1 MKIPEITKELKDR
14 LSKIKIVL
22 TDVDGVLT
30 DGGMYYTEEGLVM
43 KKFNV
48 KDGMGSVLL
57 AKAGYKTGIIS
68 SDINPINSIRGERL
82 KMDFVITG
90 TWEKLKAA
98 QEIAASEGC
107 LLENIAFI
115 GDDVN
120 DLDILNEVGFSVAPR
135 DAVSQITNIVHYVS
149 PLKGGEGIFR
159 EITDMLLSLDNS
171 HGCEGVNYV

>member
-1 MKIPEITKELKDR
+1 MKTPEITSELKNKLR
-14 LSKIKIVL
+14 KIKIVL

-48 KDGMGSVLL
+48 KDGMGSLL
-57 AKAGYKTGIIS
+57 LSKAGYKTGIIS
-68 SDINPINSIRGERL
+68 TDVNPINGIRGERL
-82 KMDFVITG
+82 KMDFIITG

-98 QEIAASEGC
+98 EEIAASEGC

-120 DLDILNEVGFSVAPR
+120 DLELLQEVGFSVAPQ
-135 DAVSQITNIVHYVS
+135 DAVSEIKRIVDYVS
-149 PLKGGEGIFR
+149 PLNGGEGIYR
-159 EITDMLLSLDNS
+159 EITDILLSLDLSPNS
-171 HGCEGVNYV
+171 KGVNYV

>member
-1 MKIPEITKELKDR
+1 MKTPKITGELENKLR
-14 LSKIKIVL
+14 KIKIVL

-48 KDGMGSVLL
+48 KDGMGSLLL

-68 SDINPINSIRGERL
+68 TDVNPINGIRAERL

-98 QEIAASEGC
+98 KEIAASEGC

-120 DLDILNEVGFSVAPR
+120 DLEILKEVGFSAAPK
-135 DAVSQITNIVHYVS
+135 DAASEIKNIVNYLS

-159 EITDMLLSLDNS
+159 EITDMLLSLDNPRIPK
-171 HGCEGVNYV
+171 E